1 MRITGPEGAL
11 LGQRGTF
18 KFEGGSVAYTESKT
32 IEYSGQELAGIK
44 VFYNVNTT
52 LNPGQ
57 YTVELFA
64 DNYRLA
70 SKSFV
75 FQK

>member
-1 MRITGPEGAL
+1 
-11 LGQRGTF
+11 
-18 KFEGGSVAYTESKT
+18 VAYTESKT